1 MKVRQLCFLILFG
14 LTASSVSVKAAESD
28 PAKQLQI
35 AMNAEFET
43 LNPIVNSMM
52 ASVYIQD
59 ATLRPIIAVT
69 PEGKPFPLL
78 IKEIPTLENKKAV
91 LIPAQPFPKL
101 KTSIEFLDNANWGDG
116 VPVTCHDLKTTWE
129 IGKDPNVSTPGR
141 EFYTNIADITVDPK
155 NPKKCSVLFNEARWD
170 YLYSFPRPLSAHI
183 EKPIFEKYKNEAQ
196 GYERNS
202 AYIRDVTNPGLYNGP
217 YKVSELQLGSHVT
230 LDLNPSF
237 YGQIPY
243 FKRLIIKFIFN
254 STTLEA
260 NLRTGDVDMLS
271 SAGLSFDQALAFEKK
286 IKKENLPYQMIMKP
300 ACIYSHIEFNM
311 DHPILKDPLVRK
323 AFAFSINRNELIQS
337 FFEEKQKLAFHFS
350 SPVDDWYTESPK
362 DITLY
367 PYSRAKAAKLLDQAG
382 WKMGKDGY
390 RYKDGKKLSLTLSGV
405 ADKKMNEYI
414 EVYLQNSWK
423 QVGID
428 VNIKNSPARVLFGEI
443 IRKRHFEM
451 VYYANVMAPNDMG
464 RERYHSDMIPS
475 SVNGWAGSNRSG
487 WVNHNVDAWMNEA
500 VREFNA
506 KKRVTLMHKILK
518 AYTDDLPA
526 LPLYYQSNTSV
537 IPIGL
542 KNYNMSGHLY
552 TEFLAAETWK
562 Y

>member
-1 MKVRQLCFLILFG
+1 MKNSLGLLIGLFLLS
-14 LTASSVSVKAAESD
+14 LLPSQTRAE
-28 PAKQLQI
+28 AKPQLQV

-91 LIPAQPFPKL
+91 IIPAKPFPQL
-101 KTSIEFLDNANWGDG
+101 KTEIEFLDNAKWGDN
-116 VPVTCHDLKTTWE
+116 VPVTCEDLKTTWE

-141 EFYTNIADITVDPK
+141 EFYTNIADVIVDPK
-155 NPKKCSVLFNEARWD
+155 NPKKCTVLFREARWD
-170 YLYSFPRPLSAHI
+170 YLYSFPRPLSSHI
-183 EKPIFEKYKNEAQ
+183 EKPIFEKYKNEKQ

-202 AYIRDVTNPGLYNGP
+202 AYVRDLTNPGLYNGP
-217 YKVSELQLGSHVT
+217 YKVSELKLGSHVA
-230 LDLNPSF
+230 LEANPSF
-237 YGQIPY
+237 YGQAPY
-243 FKRLIIKFIFN
+243 FKKLIFKFIFN
-254 STTLEA
+254 SSTLEA

-286 IKKENLPYQMIMKP
+286 IKKENLPYQMIIKP

-311 DHPILKDPLVRK
+311 DHPILKDRLVRK
-323 AFAFSINRNELIQS
+323 AFAFAINRDELVQS
-337 FFEEKQKLAFHFS
+337 FFDGKQKSAFHFS

-367 PYSRAKAAKLLDQAG
+367 PYSKVQAAKLLDQAG
-382 WKMGKDGY
+382 WKMKKDGF
-390 RYKDGKKLSLTLSGV
+390 RYKDGKKLSVIFSGV
-405 ADKKMNEYI
+405 ADLKMNDYI
-414 EVYLQNSWK
+414 EVYLQNAWK
-423 QVGID
+423 KVGIE
-428 VNIKNSPARVLFGEI
+428 VLIKNYPARVLLSDV
-443 IRKRHFEM
+443 IRKRKFEM
-451 VYYANVMAPNDMG
+451 VFYSNVMAPNDMG
-464 RERYHSDMIPS
+464 RERYHSDMIPTEKNS
-475 SVNGWAGSNRSG
+475 WAGANRSG
-487 WVNHNVDAWMNEA
+487 WVNHDVDRWMNEA
-500 VREFNA
+500 VRQFSA
-506 KKRVTLMHKILK
+506 PKRISLMHKILK

-526 LPLYYQSNTSV
+526 IPLYYRSNSSV

-542 KNYNMSGHLY
+542 KNYDMSGHLY
-552 TEFLAAETWK
+552 SEFLAVETWK